1 MLSCNLFGGL
11 GNYLFQ
17 VAATHSLSIDNNDFC
32 VFNDKNSYTVH
43 KHFNTYT
50 SNIFSN
56 LKISEE
62 NFTLLY
68 NEPFFQFKK
77 IPYQKNLKLSGYFQ
91 SEKYFNHNRN
101 SILDLFSI
109 DDNSKNYIKNKYD
122 DILNKKTCSVH
133 VRRGDYLNLPN
144 HHPVCSLDYYNKTI
158 EMMDVDLFLVFS
170 DDIEWCRKNFI
181 GDKFIF
187 IDENPDY
194 IDIWLMSLCDNNI
207 IANSSFSW
215 WGAWLNQNEN
225 KTVIAPKQWFGSAIQ
240 HNTNDLIPE
249 TWLRL

>member
-17 VAATHSLSIDNNDFC
+17 VATTHSLSIDNNDFC

-50 SNIFSN
+50 SNIFRN

-109 DDNSKNYIKNKYD
+109 DDDSKNYIKNKYD
-122 DILNKKTCSVH
+122 NILNKKENYRGKIRDILEIPEKVYDLYLELIEDEGDDYEVEEIDDKSVFL
-133 VRRGDYLNLPN
+133 DYLPTLIAILKN
-144 HHPVCSLDYYNKTI
+144 YI
-158 EMMDVDLFLVFS
+158 
-170 DDIEWCRKNFI
+170 RKL
-181 GDKFIF
+181 
-187 IDENPDY
+187 ID
-194 IDIWLMSLCDNNI
+194 S
-207 IANSSFSW
+207 
-215 WGAWLNQNEN
+215 
-225 KTVIAPKQWFGSAIQ
+225 
-240 HNTNDLIPE
+240 
-249 TWLRL
+249 

>member
-1 MLSCNLFGGL
+1 
-11 GNYLFQ
+11 LFQ
-17 VAATHSLSIDNNDFC
+17 VAAAHSLSIDNNDFC

-50 SNIFSN
+50 SNIFRN

>member
-50 SNIFSN
+50 SNIFRN